1 MPSGVFMWVLHSV
14 ISLSKDVQAT
24 NGQDRPRGVTV
35 FQVIWKSIVYHW
47 LKEAIQY
54 QQNILWNLKFRI
66 CNAAFLKDNLLTST
80 AP

>member
-35 FQVIWKSIVYHW
+35 FQVIWESIVYHW

-54 QQNILWNLKFRI
+54 QKIFCEIWNLGFVMQH
-66 CNAAFLKDNLLTST
+66 F
-80 AP
+80 